1 MVTPADLDLVRDPD
15 STPLRLRL
23 FGPPRAMIAHAP
35 GAEGEVLPNERR
47 SQLVAWLALR
57 RAWVGRRELA
67 ALLWPEQE
75 SRLAFANL
83 RKALHRLQS
92 APWAAGLEGQGQA
105 LRFVAETDVQAFEAA
120 LAGGRLDEALA
131 LGQGELLQGFDD
143 LANRAWTEWLQF
155 ERERLRAAWRGAALA
170 RLAQDDVQPDAAET
184 LAARLLASDP
194 MDEAAVAA
202 QMRALA
208 RGGQLVAARA
218 AFRAYAERVQQELG
232 VAPAAALR
240 ALHDGLGN
248 ARVAAMGPTPQ
259 EGKAPPPEAEA
270 DAGFVGR
277 AAELQRIAERLAQDD
292 CALLCLIGPGGVGK
306 TRLAQRAMQ
315 NLAPGFA
322 DGTAFVPL
330 EDVPG
335 TAEIGTRLA
344 TALGIALANGQ
355 ALGKTSDSHGTVLD
369 EVRRALAP
377 RRMLL
382 VLDNFEHLA
391 VDAAWL
397 DELVQDAPGLKV
409 IVTSRVRPV
418 ARRAWTLPIE
428 GLPCPAVEDEDLLEA
443 FDAARLFVRAAQRV
457 EPGFVPA
464 AEAAAIVDICRQVEG
479 LPLALE
485 LAASFT
491 RVLSCEAIAAE
502 LRQGTEL
509 LRAADPA
516 RPARQASMET
526 VFEQSWRHLA
536 PAERESLAR
545 LALFRGGF
553 SVAAA
558 RSVAGAS
565 LPVLAALV
573 DKSLLRKDGARCHL
587 HPLLQQFALQRLGEG
602 APHRATASAH
612 SHHFLRHLG
621 EARAALVQGRREA
634 MAETEAEFENLRAA
648 WRWAAAHGPAADVAR
663 AAPALMAYCDHR
675 GRWAEG
681 LGLFDEALLAPVAQA
696 DAALAATLGAAAAHL
711 EHRLDRYAE
720 AEARAKRW
728 LGVAR
733 KAGDTGTEIQ
743 CTKVL
748 AATCL
753 RLGRLPEAR
762 RWYQRTLK
770 LAQDSADAVGA
781 AGTLDNLSLLERNLG
796 HLDAALSLSRQ
807 ALLQHRSLADAA
819 GEALCLNNQGVL
831 LTLRDELDA
840 AREALLAGLN
850 LCDRHGLPTTRAMIE
865 ANLADIADKQG
876 DTAAM
881 QRHAQAA
888 LEISLSCGLR
898 STEAVAHQ
906 LLMVA
911 ARRRGDLHVAR
922 KELSA
927 ATKLTLAIAR
937 PVLKVNAAYLL
948 ATLLAAQGDRDCAA
962 QVMNFVLTHPTIV
975 GSDREWAE
983 AQIGAWGGRLAD
995 PWHGPP
1001 LDELL
1006 QRSIVE
1012 ADAAYAPL
1020 LAELRAGP

>member
-1 MVTPADLDLVRDPD
+1 M
-15 STPLRLRL
+15 RLRL
-23 FGPPRAMIAHAP
+23 FGPPRATLGPPH
-35 GAEGEVLPNERR
+35 GAEEAALPNERR
-47 SQLVAWLALR
+47 TQLVVWLALK

-75 SRLAFANL
+75 SPLAFANL
-83 RKALHRLQS
+83 RKALHRLPS
-92 APWAAGLEGQGQA
+92 APWAPGLEAQGQA
-105 LRFVAETDVQAFEAA
+105 LRFVADTDVQDFEAA
-120 LAGGRLDEALA
+120 LAQGRLDDALA

-143 LANRAWTEWLQF
+143 LANNAWTEWLQF

-170 RLAQDDVQPDAAET
+170 RLAQDDLEPGAAEA
-184 LAARLLASDP
+184 LAARLVANDP
-194 MDEAAVAA
+194 LDEAAVAA
-202 QMRALA
+202 QMRVLA
-208 RGGQLVAARA
+208 RGGQLSGARA

-240 ALHDGLGN
+240 ALHEGLGR
-248 ARVAAMGPTPQ
+248 ASGAPVAAPGPA
-259 EGKAPPPEAEA
+259 APPETDADPE
-270 DAGFVGR
+270 FVGR
-277 AAELQRIAERLAQDD
+277 ATELQRIAELLAQED

-306 TRLAQRAMQ
+306 TRLARRAMQ
-315 NLAPGFA
+315 LLSPGFA
-322 DGTAFVPL
+322 DGAAFVPL

-335 TAEIGTRLA
+335 TAEVGTRLA
-344 TALGIALANGQ
+344 TALGLTLGV
-355 ALGKTSDSHGTVLD
+355 ALGPAQTPALGSQRTVLD

-391 VDAAWL
+391 ADVAWL

-418 ARRAWTLPIE
+418 ARRGWTLPVE
-428 GLPCPAVEDEDLLEA
+428 GLPCPAAEDEDLLET
-443 FDAARLFVRAAQRV
+443 FDAARLFVRAARRV
-457 EPGFVPA
+457 EPALVPA
-464 AEAAAIVDICRQVEG
+464 TEAAAIVDICRQVEG

-502 LRQGTEL
+502 LRSGTEL
-509 LRAADPA
+509 LRAADPS
-516 RPARQASMET
+516 RPPRQASMET

-536 PAERESLAR
+536 PAERDSLAR

-558 RSVAGAS
+558 RSVAAAS

-587 HPLLQQFALQRLGEG
+587 HPLLQQFALLRLGDGPAHQE
-602 APHRATASAH
+602 TASAH
-612 SHHFLRHLG
+612 SHHYLRHLA
-621 EARAALVQGRREA
+621 EAREALVQGRREA

-648 WRWAAAHGPAADVAR
+648 WHWAAARGPAPDLMR

-675 GRWAEG
+675 GRWTEG
-681 LGLFDEALLAPVAQA
+681 LGLFDEALAAPAAQA
-696 DAALAATLGAAAAHL
+696 HTGLAAALGAAAAHL
-711 EHRLDRYAE
+711 AHRLDRYAE
-720 AEARAKRW
+720 AEARAARW
-728 LGVAR
+728 LVVAR
-733 KAGDTGTEIQ
+733 KAGDGRTEIQ

-770 LAQDSADAVGA
+770 LAQAAADAVSA

-796 HLDAALSLSRQ
+796 RLDAALSLSRQ
-807 ALLQHRSLADAA
+807 ALLQHRALADAA

-831 LTLRDELDA
+831 LTLRKELDA
-840 AREALLAGLN
+840 AREALLAGRQ
-850 LCDRHGLPTTRAMIE
+850 LCERHGLPTTRAMIE

-876 DTAAM
+876 DTVAM
-881 QRHAQAA
+881 QRHAEAA
-888 LEISLSCGLR
+888 LEISQGCGLR

-911 ARRRGDLHVAR
+911 ARRRGDLPAAR
-922 KELSA
+922 SELSA
-927 ATKLTLAIAR
+927 AMQLALAIGR
-937 PVLKVNAAYLL
+937 PVMQVNSAYLL
-948 ATLLAAQGDRDCAA
+948 ATLLAAQGDRDGAA
-962 QVMNFVLTHPTIV
+962 RVMSFVLTHATIV

-983 AQIGAWGGRLAD
+983 AQIAAWGGQLGAD
-995 PWHGPP
+995 WSGPP
-1001 LDELL
+1001 LAELL
-1006 QRSIVE
+1006 RRAIAE
-1012 ADAAYAPL
+1012 ADLGYAPL
-1020 LAELRAGP
+1020 LAELRAGA